1 MPYAVY
7 CAATLGVAR
16 DTTLYLES
24 MQLIDI
30 HTHTAQEGASV
41 FNSTADSTT
50 AGICSIG
57 IHPWD
62 IDDCWKEHIAAIEK
76 RATEANVVAIGECGF
91 DFLRATAA
99 ADTQRAVFE
108 AHARISEHN
117 GKPLIIHIVKGAEQL
132 LKAAKEIPH
141 KQAWIIHGF
150 RGKEEQATQLLRA
163 GFYLSFGEK
172 FNSDTVKSVPLERI
186 FIESD
191 ESNKP
196 IASIYE
202 NIAHIKGISIN
213 ELATAI
219 KENAIRCNI
228 NLPA

>member
-7 CAATLGVAR
+7 CAATLGAAR

-30 HTHTAQEGASV
+30 HTHTAQKGASV
-41 FNSTADSTT
+41 FNCTPDSTP

-62 IDDCWKEHIAAIEK
+62 IDDCWKERIAAIEK

-91 DFLRATAA
+91 DFLRAKAA

-117 GKPLIIHIVKGAEQL
+117 GKPLIIHLVKGAEQL

-150 RGKEEQATQLLRA
+150 RGKEEQAAQLLRA

-191 ESNKP
+191 ESKKP

>member
-1 MPYAVY
+1 
-7 CAATLGVAR
+7 
-16 DTTLYLES
+16 

-30 HTHTAQEGASV
+30 HTHTIRGKASV
-41 FNSTADSTT
+41 FNNTTDSDTAT
-50 AGICSIG
+50 ICSIG
-57 IHPWD
+57 IHPWE
-62 IDDCWKEHIAAIEK
+62 IDSHWQERIVKIEK
-76 RATEANVVAIGECGF
+76 RAADTNVVAIGECGF
-91 DFLRATAA
+91 DLLKGTAT

-108 AHARISEHN
+108 AHVRISESN
-117 GKPLIIHIVKGAEQL
+117 GKPLIIHLVKGAEQL

-150 RGKEEQATQLLRA
+150 RGKEEQAAQLLRA

-172 FNSDTVKSVPLERI
+172 FNSNTVKSVPLERI

-191 ESNKP
+191 ESNRP

-202 NIAHIKGISIN
+202 NIAQAKGISIN

-219 KENAIRCNI
+219 KENATRCNI
-228 NLPA
+228 NL

>member
-7 CAATLGVAR
+7 CAATLGAAR

-30 HTHTAQEGASV
+30 HTHTTQEGASV
-41 FNSTADSTT
+41 FNCTPDSTP

-91 DFLRATAA
+91 DFLRATVA

-117 GKPLIIHIVKGAEQL
+117 SKPLIIHLVKGAEQL

-191 ESNKP
+191 ESKKP

-213 ELATAI
+213 ELARAI

-228 NLPA
+228 NLPV

>member
-41 FNSTADSTT
+41 FNCTPDSTP

-62 IDDCWKEHIAAIEK
+62 IDDCWEECIAAIEK
-76 RATEANVVAIGECGF
+76 RAAEANVVAIGECGF
-91 DFLRATAA
+91 DFLKATAA
-99 ADTQRAVFE
+99 TDTQRAVFE

-117 GKPLIIHIVKGAEQL
+117 GKPLIIHLVKGAEQL

>member
-1 MPYAVY
+1 MPYAAY
-7 CAATLGVAR
+7 CAATLGAAR
-16 DTTLYLES
+16 DTTLYLEN

-30 HTHTAQEGASV
+30 HTHTAREEASV

-57 IHPWD
+57 IHPWN
-62 IDDCWKEHIAAIEK
+62 IDDCWEEHIAAIEK
-76 RATEANVVAIGECGF
+76 RAAETNVVAIGECGF
-91 DFLRATAA
+91 DLLKATAT

-108 AHARISEHN
+108 AHVRISERCS
-117 GKPLIIHIVKGAEQL
+117 KPLIIHLVKGAELL

-150 RGKEEQATQLLRA
+150 RGKEEQAAQLLRA

-191 ESNKP
+191 ESNSP

-202 NIAHIKGISIN
+202 NIAQAKGISIN

-219 KENAIRCNI
+219 KENATRCNI
-228 NLPA
+228 NL